1 MLFQQ
6 LRGETSI
13 LDNLQ
18 DFTDGYVTIVEDHLQ
33 SAQRPVIIR
42 FLRSECYSTGSCG
55 VLERVIELQWSTSAV
70 SLSSAT
76 VADTT
81 PGCVDRAR
89 STADEQDEQCI
100 PFTDTCAHQHL

>member
-6 LRGETSI
+6 LRSETSI

-18 DFTDGYVTIVEDHLQ
+18 NFTDSYVTIVKDHLQ
-33 SAQRPVIIR
+33 STQRPSIMR
-42 FLRSECYSTGSCG
+42 FLVSDCYSTGSC
-55 VLERVIELQWSTSAV
+55 RVFNQWSTSAV

-81 PGCVDRAR
+81 PGCVERAR

-100 PFTDTCAHQHL
+100 PFTDTCGHQQL